1 MMGAFFSLAV
11 VEAMPAI
18 VTQWDSPGVIF
29 AKLFVVA
36 LIVVVNGFFVAAE
49 FSIIK
54 IRGSQLDALI
64 DKGDKR
70 AGFAKHVTEHLDAYL
85 SATQL
90 GITMASLALGWVGEP
105 YVAQMIEPIFALFNV
120 HSHTLIHTVSATVGF
135 AAITFFH
142 IILGELGPKYMAIKD
157 PLLISLRCVRPVGL
171 FYTVFKPAIW
181 VLNKSSNLILRR
193 IFRIEPASESEL
205 AHREE
210 ELRVILTESERAEQ
224 DN

>member
-1 MMGAFFSLAV
+1 MMDAFFSLAV
-11 VEAMPAI
+11 VEPMVPAI
-18 VTQWDSPGVIF
+18 VTQWDSPGMIF

-36 LIVVVNGFFVAAE
+36 LIVLVNGFFVAAE

-64 DKGDKR
+64 EKGDKR

-120 HSHTLIHTVSATVGF
+120 HSHTLIHTASATVGF
-135 AAITFFH
+135 AAITSSH
-142 IILGELGPKYMAIKD
+142 IILGELGPRSMAI
-157 PLLISLRCVRPVGL
+157 
-171 FYTVFKPAIW
+171 
-181 VLNKSSNLILRR
+181 
-193 IFRIEPASESEL
+193 
-205 AHREE
+205 
-210 ELRVILTESERAEQ
+210 
-224 DN
+224 